1 MILLK
6 DCFAVAM
13 RAVEGHGPDALDRVA
28 SAAVATNA
36 ASSAAKGA
44 DVASTSVAIR
54 HHRSLTTARG
64 VDILI
69 EGNRIAKIGTN
80 LSYPEGTSVID
91 ASRHVVIPGL
101 VNTHH
106 HFYQTLTRNL
116 PAVQD
121 AKLFDWLVYL
131 YEIWKY
137 LDPEAVYWSSMLAMA
152 ELAKTGCTL
161 TTDHHYLYPA
171 GFSGDIPSLQFRA
184 AADIG
189 LRFAPTR
196 GSMSRSKKDGGLPPD
211 TTVQDEETILIHSE
225 ETLRHFHD
233 PTPDAMRKVALAP
246 CSPFSVSEE
255 LMRKSATLARRY
267 GARLHTHLA
276 ETSDEDAYCVEVYGR
291 RPLQVMRDCDFVGS
305 DVWYAHGIF
314 FNDEELD
321 FLAQSGT
328 GVAHCPSSNMRLG
341 SGVCR
346 VREILDRGV
355 LVGLGVD
362 GSASNDTSDML
373 GEARQALLLQRIK
386 YGASGLSAAEA
397 MDIATRGGAQ
407 ILGFHEAG
415 EIAEGRLADLALF
428 DIMKLEYAGA
438 LSDPLAALIFSG
450 YDHGVDYLIVNG
462 KQVVRHGLLVGADEE
477 MIRRNALSACE
488 RMYKRA
494 GIL

>member
-1 MILLK
+1 MILLR
-6 DCFAVAM
+6 DCFA
-13 RAVEGHGPDALDRVA
+13 
-28 SAAVATNA
+28 AAVPAGTTETGA
-36 ASSAAKGA
+36 SRASSLSGAPDMRGTSGASGTPAAPA
-44 DVASTSVAIR
+44 PAARRRFD
-54 HHRSLTTARG
+54 LLRG

-69 EGNRIAKIGTN
+69 DGRRIAKIAP
-80 LSYPEGTSVID
+80 SIEAPEGATVID
-91 ASRHVVIPGL
+91 ASSHVVLPGL

-171 GFSGDIPSLQFRA
+171 GFGGDIPSLQFRA

-211 TTVQDEETILIHSE
+211 TTVQDEDAILAHSE
-225 ETLRHFHD
+225 ETLRRFHD
-233 PTPDAMRKVALAP
+233 PAPDAMRKVALAP
-246 CSPFSVSEE
+246 CSPFSVSER
-255 LMRKSATLARRY
+255 LMRDSAALARRY
-267 GARLHTHLA
+267 GARIHTHLA
-276 ETSDEDAYCVEVYGR
+276 ETSDEDDYCVEVYGR
-291 RPLQVMRDCDFVGS
+291 RPLEVMRDCDFVGP

-321 FLAQSGT
+321 FLARTGT

-341 SGVCR
+341 SGICR
-346 VREILDRGV
+346 VREMLDRGV
-355 LVGLGVD
+355 PVSLAVD
-362 GSASNDTSDML
+362 GSASNDSSDML
-373 GEARQALLLQRIK
+373 GEVRQALLLQRIK
-386 YGASGLSAAEA
+386 YGAAGLTAGEA
-397 MDIATRGGAQ
+397 MYIATQGGAK
-407 ILGFHEAG
+407 ILGFDQAG
-415 EIAEGRLADLALF
+415 AIAEGKLADLALF
-428 DIMKLEYAGA
+428 NVMKLEYAGA
-438 LSDPLAALIFSG
+438 LSDPLAALLFSG
-450 YDHGVDYLIVNG
+450 YNHGVDYLIVNG
-462 KQVVRHGLLVGADEE
+462 RQVVRRGLLVGADEE
-477 MIRRNALSACE
+477 MIRRNALSACG
-488 RMYKRA
+488 RMYKKA